1 MIGKPLYTLQLYKL
15 LVSLKVDT
23 MELIDKMGRFRIL
36 VSGCAMFLKFTLGE
50 LLIIKYPAS
59 SIDPKNLKSI
69 VYPHK

>member
-36 VSGCAMFLKFTLGE
+36 VSGCAMFLKFTLD
-50 LLIIKYPAS
+50 Y
-59 SIDPKNLKSI
+59 
-69 VYPHK
+69 